1 MTTLQ
6 AGSRSNPHAS
16 FCMGYRVGVSPTFRK
31 KAKRLAKKYASLKE
45 ELLDLVTRLERD
57 PEQGTPI
64 GKRCFKIRLS
74 IKSKG
79 GGKSGGARV
88 ITCVVHVQKEV
99 RLLTIYD
106 KSEQGTITSRE
117 LQSLLAEMSRER

>member
-1 MTTLQ
+1 M
-6 AGSRSNPHAS
+6 S
-16 FCMGYRVGVSPTFRK
+16 YRVGVSPTFKK
-31 KAKRLAKKYASLKE
+31 KAKRLVKKYASLKG
-45 ELLDLVTRLERD
+45 ELLELIGLLEQD

-106 KSEQGTITSRE
+106 KSEQGTITARE
-117 LQSLLAEMSRER
+117 LKALLEEMPSD

>member
-1 MTTLQ
+1 
-6 AGSRSNPHAS
+6 
-16 FCMGYRVGVSPTFRK
+16 
-31 KAKRLAKKYASLKE
+31 
-45 ELLDLVTRLERD
+45 
-57 PEQGTPI
+57 
-64 GKRCFKIRLS
+64 
-74 IKSKG
+74 
-79 GGKSGGARV
+79 V

>member
-1 MTTLQ
+1 M
-6 AGSRSNPHAS
+6 S
-16 FCMGYRVGVSPTFRK
+16 YRVGVSPTFKK
-31 KAKRLAKKYASLKE
+31 KAMRLVKKYASLKG
-45 ELLDLVTRLERD
+45 ELLELIGLLEQD

-88 ITCVVHVQKEV
+88 ITCVLHVAKEV
-99 RLLTIYD
+99 HLLTIYD
-106 KSEQGTITSRE
+106 KSEQGTVTASE
-117 LQSLLAEMSRER
+117 LNTLLKEVPR

>member
-1 MTTLQ
+1 M
-6 AGSRSNPHAS
+6 S
-16 FCMGYRVGVSPTFRK
+16 YRVGVSPTFEK
-31 KAKRLAKKYASLKE
+31 KAKRLVKKYDSLKE
-45 ELLDLVTRLERD
+45 ELLELIELLEHD
-57 PEQGTPI
+57 PEQGTSI
-64 GKRCFKIRLS
+64 GKGCFKIRLS

-106 KSEQGTITSRE
+106 KSEQGTITAKE
-117 LQSLLAEMSRER
+117 LKALLDEMLSGG